1 MGLANFSWVI
11 PGKLAGSAMPGAE
24 TDSIAEDIEY
34 LARYGIRLLVSLETP
49 VEDITDMCHDAGIDW
64 HLFPIP
70 DFGIPP
76 DDKLFSEL
84 VATCTKA
91 MDDGQPVC
99 VHCRAGIGRTGLM
112 LSCIVGSHLHL
123 PADKAIAAVRR
134 SRDAVETG
142 KQKQF
147 ISTFL
152 NEYES

>member
-1 MGLANFSWVI
+1 MGLVNFSWVI
-11 PGKLAGSAMPGAE
+11 PGKLAGSAMPGAG
-24 TDSIAEDIEY
+24 TDTTTEDIRL
-34 LARYGIRLLVSLETP
+34 LAGNGIQLLVSLETP
-49 VEDITDMCHDAGIDW
+49 TEDITDICHGAGIEW
-64 HLFPIP
+64 QLFPIP

-84 VATCTKA
+84 VETCTDA
-91 MDDGQPVC
+91 INNDRPVC

-112 LSCIVGSHLHL
+112 LSCIVGSHLHI
-123 PADKAIAAVRR
+123 PADMAIAAVQH

-142 KQKQF
+142 EQKQF